1 MALPAT
7 INPSAPGSSD
17 SPSLGD
23 NELRALKQFLVD
35 MFGWPTDPTSLTGA
49 IMDVAASGSIAISNG
64 FTDGT
69 ASTPALFPTSNANTG
84 IYFPAVNFVN
94 MALGGSAAFQLF
106 YASGTRTGLTIRA
119 PDEGASGPVVILLHD
134 STSPVNN
141 DVTGTIQFHANSGAL
156 TWAVAQIY
164 CKRDDVNTSSMDS
177 SLQFEVQSNASST
190 NVNVTAA
197 LSSVGVWTDASGAA
211 IKHYE
216 GDIAG
221 SVLDKLKEIS
231 TLGVYRAVNTPA
243 AKVATAERHYSPTAE
258 EFWSVFGLGSD
269 PAKGNPGIAP
279 KDVAWLGV
287 KATLELEGK
296 VAALEARLAALE
308 GKK

>member
-7 INPSAPGSSD
+7 INASVPGSTD

-23 NELRALKQFLVD
+23 NEIRALKQFLID
-35 MFGWPTDPTSLTGA
+35 MFGWPADPTSLTGA
-49 IMDVAASGSIAISNG
+49 IMDVAANGSIAISNG
-64 FTDGT
+64 FIDGT
-69 ASTPALFPTSNANTG
+69 VAAPALFPTSNANTG

-106 YASGTRTGLTIRA
+106 YASGTRTAITLRA
-119 PDEGASGPVVILLHD
+119 PDEGASGPALIMLHD
-134 STSPVNN
+134 STSPANN
-141 DVTGTIQFHANSGAL
+141 DVTGTILFNANSGGL
-156 TWAVAQIY
+156 TWTVAQIY
-164 CKRDDVNTSSMDS
+164 CLRTDVNTSTMDS
-177 SLQFEVQSNASST
+177 SLVFEVQSNASST
-190 NVNVTAA
+190 NVNVSAQ

-216 GDIAG
+216 GDIEG

-231 TLGVYRAVNTPA
+231 TLGVYRAANTPE

-258 EFWSVFGLGSD
+258 EFFSVFGLGKD
-269 PAKGNPGIAP
+269 PASSIPGIAA

-287 KATLELEGK
+287 KATLELEER
-296 VAALEARLAALE
+296 VVALEARLAALE